1 MKESKFIGKNKE
13 KWQRFESMQKDLS
26 SDPEAL
32 SNLYLDITDDLGFA
46 QTYYKRRTIRVY
58 LNQLAQR
65 VFIGVNKYQKFS
77 FKNVIDFWTIELP
90 LELYRSKKYMG
101 FALISFLA
109 YIALGWISS
118 SVYPDF
124 TATVLGE
131 GYVEMTMENIEKG
144 NPLGVYEGSS
154 SFMMFV
160 QITGNNLMVSILTFF
175 AGIFFTLGTQ
185 FFLFGNGVMLG
196 AFQHMFLKKGL
207 LITSF
212 LGIWIH
218 GAFEIS
224 SIALAAGAGITA
236 GSGWLF
242 PGSFSRL
249 QAFKASFARGAKI
262 MLSILPFIVLAGYLE
277 SYVTRNYDTLPD
289 ASKWT
294 IILGSFI
301 LIGFLYIFLPIYQAQ
316 RYPSRLFEETNFK
329 QPHPETIELLSV
341 RSVWQVYRQGIVL
354 CFQSLGSTMK
364 PIFKVVMPIG
374 LSLILVRALF
384 FPEDLTFVYWFDW
397 ASHLSFMLGYA
408 FSTPIDLLISL
419 LWVALISFMFLV
431 TYHVL
436 LIKAGLSSL
445 SWASYARH
453 MFLRVF
459 VLFLLLLI
467 PIFMFPWYILLPTLL
482 AYPFLLYLPFSVAF
496 PEQSLAQAIK
506 KGLRYSAKSYF
517 TLFVLMGIG
526 LLTIAAICQPISGV
540 FSIQNEVPDL
550 LDLIVNGTTPFLDNA
565 GLNSVY
571 WTNIF
576 RELVYLVVLLFTLVF
591 WFVLL
596 SLSYFSMLE
605 KREAVN
611 LKKEGKHYGERSRLK
626 EYIEIQDQ

>member
-1 MKESKFIGKNKE
+1 LKESKFVGKNKE

-46 QTYYKRRTIRVY
+46 QTYYNRRTIRVY

-77 FKNVIDFWTIELP
+77 IKNVLDFWTIELP

-131 GYVEMTMENIEKG
+131 GYVEMTMENIEQG

-154 SFMMFV
+154 SFMMFI

-175 AGIFFTLGTQ
+175 AGILFTLGTQ
-185 FFLFGNGVMLG
+185 VMLFGNGVMLG
-196 AFQHMFLKKGL
+196 SFQHMFLKKGL

-224 SIALAAGAGITA
+224 SIALSAGAGITA

-242 PGSFSRL
+242 PGSFSRVH
-249 QAFKASFARGAKI
+249 AFKSSFSRGAKI

-277 SYVTRNYDTLPD
+277 SFVTRNYDTLPD

-301 LIGFLYIFLPIYQAQ
+301 LIGFLFIFLPIYQAQ
-316 RYPSRLFEETNFK
+316 RYPERLFEETNFK

-341 RSVWQVYRQGIVL
+341 RSFWQVYRQGIL
-354 CFQSLGSTMK
+354 LFFQSMGAIIK
-364 PIFKVVMPIG
+364 PVFTIVGTIGIG
-374 LSLILVRALF
+374 LIALRAFLY
-384 FPEDLTFVYWFDW
+384 PEDLSFVYWFDW
-397 ASHLSFMLGYA
+397 ASHLSFMFGYA
-408 FSTPIDLLISL
+408 FSTNIDLLISII
-419 LWVALISFMFLV
+419 WVGLITYIFLV
-431 TYHVL
+431 TYHYL
-436 LIKAGLSSL
+436 LIKAGLTNMSWNTYIRKMFWRSS
-445 SWASYARH
+445 
-453 MFLRVF
+453 
-459 VLFLLLLI
+459 VLFLLLLL
-467 PIFMFPWYILLPTLL
+467 PVFLLPWFILLPAILV
-482 AYPFLLYLPFSVAF
+482 YPFLLYLPF
-496 PEQSLAQAIK
+496 AIAHPDYSIKSGLK
-506 KGLRYSAKSYF
+506 KGFRYSARSYI
-517 TLFVLMGIG
+517 TLFILTILGIG
-526 LLTIAAICQPISGV
+526 TVAIVSQPIASV
-540 FSIQNEVPDL
+540 ISIQNEIPDI
-550 LDLIVNGTTPFLDNA
+550 LDLIVKGITPFLDNA
-565 GLNSVY
+565 GLDSVF
-571 WTNIF
+571 WTNLF
-576 RELVYLVVLLFTLVF
+576 RELTYLIAVILSLVF
-591 WFVLL
+591 WFILL
-596 SLSYFSMLE
+596 SLSYFSTLE
-605 KREAVN
+605 KREALN
-611 LKKEGKHYGERSRLK
+611 LKKEGRYFGERSRLK
-626 EYIEIQDQ
+626 EYIETQEE

>member
-1 MKESKFIGKNKE
+1 LKESKFIGKNKE

-77 FKNVIDFWTIELP
+77 FKNVVDFWTIELP
-90 LELYRSKKYMG
+90 LELYRSKNYMG
-101 FALISFLA
+101 FALLSFLV

-118 SVYPDF
+118 SVYPEF

-154 SFMMFV
+154 SFMMFI

-242 PGSFSRL
+242 PGSFSRI
-249 QAFKASFARGAKI
+249 QAFKASFSRGAKI

-294 IILGSFI
+294 IILGSFF

-316 RYPSRLFEETNFK
+316 RYPTRLLEETNFK
-329 QPHPETIELLSV
+329 QPHPETIDLLSV

-354 CFQSLGSTMK
+354 YFQSLGTTMK
-364 PIFKVVMPIG
+364 PILKVVMPIG
-374 LSLILVRALF
+374 LGLILFRALL

-408 FSTPIDLLISL
+408 FSTPVDILICL
-419 LWVALISFMFLV
+419 LWVALISFIFLA
-431 TYHVL
+431 TYHSL
-436 LIKAGLSSL
+436 LI
-445 SWASYARH
+445 

-459 VLFLLLLI
+459 VMFILLLF
-467 PIFMFPWYILLPTLL
+467 PIFVFPWYILFPTLL
-482 AYPFLLYLPFSVAF
+482 AYPFLLYLPVSIAY
-496 PEQSLAQAIK
+496 PEQAISQGIK

-517 TLFVLMGIG
+517 TLVGLMSMGI
-526 LLTIAAICQPISGV
+526 LTVTAICQPISGV
-540 FSIQNEVPDL
+540 YSIQNEVPDL

-571 WTNIF
+571 WTNLF
-576 RELVYLVVLLFTLVF
+576 REVVYLVVLLFTLVF

-611 LKKEGKHYGERSRLK
+611 LKKEGMHYGERSRLK

>member
-1 MKESKFIGKNKE
+1 
-13 KWQRFESMQKDLS
+13 
-26 SDPEAL
+26 
-32 SNLYLDITDDLGFA
+32 
-46 QTYYKRRTIRVY
+46 
-58 LNQLAQR
+58 
-65 VFIGVNKYQKFS
+65 
-77 FKNVIDFWTIELP
+77 
-90 LELYRSKKYMG
+90 MG
-101 FALISFLA
+101 FALLSFLA

-118 SVYPDF
+118 SVYPEF

-154 SFMMFV
+154 SFMMFI

-242 PGSFSRL
+242 PGSFSRI
-249 QAFKASFARGAKI
+249 QAFKASFSRGAKI

-294 IILGSFI
+294 IILGSFF

-316 RYPSRLFEETNFK
+316 RYPTRLLEETNFK
-329 QPHPETIELLSV
+329 QPHPETIDLLSV

-354 CFQSLGSTMK
+354 YFQSLGTTMK
-364 PIFKVVMPIG
+364 PILKVVMPIG
-374 LSLILVRALF
+374 LGLILFRALL

-408 FSTPIDLLISL
+408 FSTPVDILICL
-419 LWVALISFMFLV
+419 LWVALISFIFLA
-431 TYHVL
+431 TYHSL
-436 LIKAGLSSL
+436 LIKAGLCSL
-445 SWASYARH
+445 AWTRYARH

-459 VLFLLLLI
+459 VMFILLLF
-467 PIFMFPWYILLPTLL
+467 PIFVFPWYILFPTLL
-482 AYPFLLYLPFSVAF
+482 AYPFLLYLPVSIAY
-496 PEQSLAQAIK
+496 PEQAISQGIK

-517 TLFVLMGIG
+517 TLVGLMSMGI
-526 LLTIAAICQPISGV
+526 LTVTAICQPISGV
-540 FSIQNEVPDL
+540 YSIQNEVPDL

-571 WTNIF
+571 WTNLF
-576 RELVYLVVLLFTLVF
+576 REVVYLVVLLFTLVF

-611 LKKEGKHYGERSRLK
+611 LKKEGMHYGERSRLK